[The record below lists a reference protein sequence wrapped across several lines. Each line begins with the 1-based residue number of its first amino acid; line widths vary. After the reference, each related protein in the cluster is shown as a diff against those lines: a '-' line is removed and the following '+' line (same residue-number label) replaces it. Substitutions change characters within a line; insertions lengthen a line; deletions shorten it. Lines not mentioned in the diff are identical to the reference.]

1 MPAGEYQYG
10 FERAVVHHQGL
21 FTPGQVPSARGEYIN
36 IGNDCPIERMATGDE
51 RLVPPTPTRC
61 YARNNVAVADFRMV
75 SGRDMRDTRASQ
87 PGVFGFTAIRREQL
101 RGSIAALTCATAS
114 FRIVFVTVDGNRND
128 SQHTQQHLE
137 EFSLLPV
144 ALLRYE
150 CSPPGVGVGVVG
162 VFAL

>member
-61 YARNNVAVADFRMV
+61 YARNNVAVAPDFRMV
-75 SGRDMRDTRASQ
+75 SGRD
-87 PGVFGFTAIRREQL
+87 
-101 RGSIAALTCATAS
+101 TCAT
-114 FRIVFVTVDGNRND
+114 RELRNPVF
-128 SQHTQQHLE
+128 SA
-137 EFSLLPV
+137 LPQY
-144 ALLRYE
+144 AE
-150 CSPPGVGVGVVG
+150 NNFVGVSQR
-162 VFAL
+162 